1 MIICD
6 LCGEAKVCLPK
17 EIDRREY
24 DICSACWN
32 VLTQKLQG
40 KGRRI
45 RETVF
50 LPLPRTPKEREEA
63 EKQFIQLSQQMRS
76 IREKLPQE
84 TEYHGWVWLFTRN
97 SAPTARAA
105 APPPP

>member
-17 EIDRREY
+17 EIDGREY

-50 LPLPRTPKEREEA
+50 LPLPRTPKEREE
-63 EKQFIQLSQQMRS
+63 E
-76 IREKLPQE
+76 
-84 TEYHGWVWLFTRN
+84 
-97 SAPTARAA
+97 
-105 APPPP
+105 PPPLPGEPPKIWGVPDARY

>member
-17 EIDRREY
+17 EIDGREY

-45 RETVF
+45 RETVSCRCRER
-50 LPLPRTPKEREEA
+50 PRNAKRSSRRCLVSRPRSGACPTHGIEA
-63 EKQFIQLSQQMRS
+63 D
-76 IREKLPQE
+76 P
-84 TEYHGWVWLFTRN
+84 RN
-97 SAPTARAA
+97 
-105 APPPP
+105 